1 MNLKQRLGRERSY
14 QEDELN
20 ITPVMNIFLILIPF
34 LLLTAVFVRIAV
46 LEFSLPT
53 ADSRSTESTGQQEK
67 AVVTIIAINENGFDL
82 KTQGVRFSFIKKKQD
97 RFDFRTLVERLHKV
111 KQMHQDTEDIIIA
124 PQASIKYDT
133 IIKVMDRCRENGFPN
148 ISISG

>member
-1 MNLKQRLGRERSY
+1 MDLKKALGRERTY
-14 QEDELN
+14 QEDDLN

-46 LEFSLPT
+46 LEFSLPS
-53 ADSRSTESTGQQEK
+53 AQDSAQGARQAEN
-67 AVVTIIAINENGFDL
+67 AVVTVIAINEKGFDL
-82 KTQGVRFSFIKKKQD
+82 KSQGMKFSFINKRQEH
-97 RFDFRTLVERLHKV
+97 FDFQSLVDNLRKV
-111 KQMHQDTEDIIIA
+111 KRRHQKSEDIVIA
-124 PQASIKYDT
+124 PHASIKYET